1 MRSTVKFTAG
11 LVSAVVIGIVAA
23 SCGSGTTAPVIPTYS
38 ATLSPASEVPPK
50 TTTGTGTATFV
61 DNGTSIDWTMTL
73 TGMTNVVQSHIHGP
87 APVGTN
93 ASVIFNLYIP
103 QTATGTL
110 SPIVAKG
117 SITNSNNL
125 NVSLDSLRTLFKN
138 GNAYVNVH
146 TSANP
151 GGEIRGQVSRSN

>member
-1 MRSTVKFTAG
+1 MRSTVKITVG
-11 LVSAVVIGIVAA
+11 LVSAAVIGVVAA
-23 SCGSGTTAPVIPTYS
+23 SCGSDTTAPGLPTYT

-73 TGMTNVVQSHIHGP
+73 TGMTNVVASHIHGP

-93 ASVIFNLYIP
+93 ASVIFNLYSP
-103 QTATGTL
+103 QTASGTVTPL
-110 SPIVAKG
+110 VAKG
-117 SITNSNNL
+117 SITNSNNFA
-125 NVSLDSLRTLFKN
+125 VTLDSLRVLMNN

-151 GGEIRGQVSRSN
+151 GGEIRGQISRKP

>member
-1 MRSTVKFTAG
+1 MRNTVKFTAG

-23 SCGSGTTAPVIPTYS
+23 SCGSDTTAPVIPTYS

-87 APVGTN
+87 AAVGTN
-93 ASVIFNLYIP
+93 ANVIFNLYIP

-110 SPIVAKG
+110 SPIFAKG

-151 GGEIRGQVSRSN
+151 AGEIRGQVARSN